1 MRISRVVNIFVFVM
15 LSIITTCGW
24 ALNDTE
30 DQKTIAGT
38 VVQTD
43 WVKSMITVRYFDRV
57 LASLDEINII
67 VDRNTKMMRGTD
79 AIYLAGILQG
89 DQVTVIYYDDGL
101 SGLKAKKITDLN
113 LGNQ

>member
-1 MRISRVVNIFVFVM
+1 M
-15 LSIITTCGW
+15 ITTCGW

-30 DQKTIAGT
+30 NEKTIAGT
-38 VVQTD
+38 IVQTD
-43 WVKSMITVRYFDRV
+43 WVKSMIVVRYFNRA
-57 LASLDEINII
+57 LASLDEVNII
-67 VDRNTKMMRGTD
+67 VDRNTKMTRGTD
-79 AIYLAGILQG
+79 TIYLAGILQG